1 MHASHF
7 FQRGP
12 VAAHF
17 WETAGIYLLA
27 CLQRE
32 GENAMAVSKR
42 KGIWG
47 WMFFDWASQ
56 PFHTLIITFIF
67 APYFAASVAD
77 NPVDGQA
84 MWGWAVGVG
93 ALLVAVMAPI
103 LGAIADQSGP
113 RKPWVFGFS
122 VLYVIGAFGL
132 WWAVPGMESTTLIL
146 AAFVIGLIGV
156 EFTTVFTNSMLP
168 ALGTKDEIGR
178 ISGSGWAMGYWG
190 GVLALFIVLLLM
202 VPNGDS
208 GLTLLGISPIF
219 GLDPATGEG
228 ARATGPM
235 TAIWYVIFILP
246 FFLWTPDVKRAPVR
260 AGAVKEGLRQLGA
273 TLASLP
279 SRGSLFAYLMSSMFY
294 RDALNGL
301 YAFGGIYA
309 AGVLGWGTFQLGI
322 FGIIA
327 AITGAVG
334 AWIGGRADVR
344 LGPKP
349 VIVFC
354 IIALILVSCL
364 TISTGQDEAL
374 FMALEPGSNLPTL
387 VFFFCGG
394 IIGAAGG
401 SLQSASRT
409 MLVRQ
414 AEDGRMAEA
423 FGIYALA
430 GKATSFIAPFLIG
443 VMTVSFD
450 SQRIGVTPVV
460 GLFLVGLVLMLWVR
474 SDGAGKQPKA

>member
-1 MHASHF
+1 
-7 FQRGP
+7 
-12 VAAHF
+12 
-17 WETAGIYLLA
+17 
-27 CLQRE
+27 
-32 GENAMAVSKR
+32 MATSKR

-67 APYFAASVAD
+67 APYFAATVAD
-77 NPVDGQA
+77 NPVEGQA
-84 MWGWAVGVG
+84 MWGWAVTAG
-93 ALLVAVMAPI
+93 ALLVAVMAPV

-122 VLYVIGAFGL
+122 MLYVLGSFAL
-132 WWAVPGMESTTLIL
+132 WWAAPGMDSVTLIL
-146 AAFVIGLIGV
+146 IAFVIGLVGV

-168 ALGTKDEIGR
+168 SLGTKEEIGR

-202 VPNGDS
+202 VPAGES
-208 GLTLLGISPIF
+208 GLTLIGITPIF
-219 GLDPATGEG
+219 GLDPALGEG

-235 TAIWYVIFILP
+235 TAIWYVVFIIP
-246 FFLWTPDVKRAPVR
+246 FFLWTPDVKRAPLH
-260 AGAVKEGLRQLGA
+260 AGAVKEGLGQLKA
-273 TLASLP
+273 TLVSLP
-279 SRGSLFAYLMSSMFY
+279 GRGSLFAYLMSSMFY

-309 AGVLGWGTFQLGI
+309 AGVLGWETFELGI

-327 AITGAVG
+327 AITGAIG
-334 AWIGGRADVR
+334 AWIGGRADVA

-349 VIVFC
+349 VIIFC
-354 IIALILVSCL
+354 IIALIFVSCL
-364 TISTGQDEAL
+364 TISTGPDEAL
-374 FMALEPGSNLPTL
+374 FMALEPGSGLPTI
-387 VFFFCGG
+387 VFFICGG

-414 AEDGRMAEA
+414 AEEGRMAEA

-443 VMTVSFD
+443 VMTISFD

-460 GLFLVGLVLMLWVR
+460 GLFAIGLVLMIWVKR
-474 SDGAGKQPKA
+474 DGEAGQGA

>member
-1 MHASHF
+1 
-7 FQRGP
+7 
-12 VAAHF
+12 
-17 WETAGIYLLA
+17 
-27 CLQRE
+27 
-32 GENAMAVSKR
+32 MAVSKR

-208 GLTLLGISPIF
+208 GLTLLGITPIF
-219 GLDPATGEG
+219 GLDPA
-228 ARATGPM
+228 
-235 TAIWYVIFILP
+235 
-246 FFLWTPDVKRAPVR
+246 
-260 AGAVKEGLRQLGA
+260 
-273 TLASLP
+273 
-279 SRGSLFAYLMSSMFY
+279 
-294 RDALNGL
+294 
-301 YAFGGIYA
+301 
-309 AGVLGWGTFQLGI
+309 
-322 FGIIA
+322 
-327 AITGAVG
+327 
-334 AWIGGRADVR
+334 
-344 LGPKP
+344 
-349 VIVFC
+349 
-354 IIALILVSCL
+354 
-364 TISTGQDEAL
+364 
-374 FMALEPGSNLPTL
+374 
-387 VFFFCGG
+387 
-394 IIGAAGG
+394 
-401 SLQSASRT
+401 
-409 MLVRQ
+409 
-414 AEDGRMAEA
+414 
-423 FGIYALA
+423 
-430 GKATSFIAPFLIG
+430 
-443 VMTVSFD
+443 
-450 SQRIGVTPVV
+450 
-460 GLFLVGLVLMLWVR
+460 
-474 SDGAGKQPKA
+474 

>member
-1 MHASHF
+1 MQTS
-7 FQRGP
+7 R
-12 VAAHF
+12 
-17 WETAGIYLLA
+17 
-27 CLQRE
+27 
-32 GENAMAVSKR
+32 R

-67 APYFAASVAD
+67 APYFAATVAD
-77 NPVDGQA
+77 NPVQGQA
-84 MWGWAVGVG
+84 MWGWAVTAG

-122 VLYVIGAFGL
+122 VLYVIGSFSL
-132 WWAVPGMESTTLIL
+132 WWAAPGMDNVTLIL
-146 AAFVIGLIGV
+146 IAFVIGLVGV

-168 ALGTKDEIGR
+168 SLGNKEEIGR

-202 VPNGDS
+202 VPAGDS
-208 GLTLLGISPIF
+208 GLTLIGLTPIF
-219 GLDPATGEG
+219 GLDPALGEG

-235 TAIWYVIFILP
+235 TAIWYVVFILP
-246 FFLWTPDVKRAPVR
+246 FFFWTPDVKRAPLR
-260 AGAVKEGLRQLGA
+260 AGAVKEGLNQLKA
-273 TLASLP
+273 TLVSLP
-279 SRGSLFAYLMSSMFY
+279 GRKSLFAYLMSSMFY

-309 AGVLGWGTFQLGI
+309 AGVLGWQTFELGI

-327 AITGAVG
+327 AITGAIG
-334 AWIGGRADVR
+334 AWIGGRADVA

-354 IIALILVSCL
+354 ILALIFGSCL
-364 TISTGQDEAL
+364 TISTGPDEAL
-374 FMALEPGSNLPTL
+374 FMALEPGSGLPTI
-387 VFFFCGG
+387 VFFVCGG

-414 AEDGRMAEA
+414 AEEGRMAEA

-430 GKATSFIAPFLIG
+430 GKATSFIAPFMIG

-460 GLFLVGLVLMLWVR
+460 GLFAIGLVLMIWVNR
-474 SDGAGKQPKA
+474 DGEGKQP